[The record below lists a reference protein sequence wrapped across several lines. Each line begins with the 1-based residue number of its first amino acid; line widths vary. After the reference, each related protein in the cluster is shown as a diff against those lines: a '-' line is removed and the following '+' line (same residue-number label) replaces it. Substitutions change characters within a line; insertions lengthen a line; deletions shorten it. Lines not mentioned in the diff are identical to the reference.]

1 MSTRVKIKE
10 EFLNE
15 GEDKDDIF
23 VVVEDRGAVVL
34 IKPADWELE
43 SEFSIIPT
51 EAVLKSTVYTI

>member
-1 MSTRVKIKE
+1 MIKVKIKE

-15 GEDKDDIF
+15 GEDKDEVF
-23 VVVEDRGAVVL
+23 VVVEDRGEVVL

-51 EAVLKSTVYTI
+51 ETVLKSTIYQV

>member
-1 MSTRVKIKE
+1 VIKVKIKE

-15 GEDKDDIF
+15 GEDKDEVF
-23 VVVEDRGAVVL
+23 VVVEDRGEVVL

-51 EAVLKSTVYTI
+51 ETVLKSTIYQV